1 MFNQHW
7 RGEQK
12 LQSNVITS
20 GLQREVSARTFPSFS
35 NLGFLRA
42 WKKSS
47 GLEVIVIALLAEQ
60 TSVGL

>member
-12 LQSNVITS
+12 LQFDVIAS
-20 GLQREVSARTFPSFS
+20 GLQREVSARTFPGFS

-47 GLEVIVIALLAEQ
+47 GLEAIVIALLAGQ
-60 TSVGL
+60 ISVGV